1 MCCQG
6 WSADSRRQRKAQF
19 WQWASLNIW
28 SHSDTLSTLHSSQL
42 CKERQRGV
50 TSSTGSPYPQQC
62 SCTEFLPFP
71 EAPSFSQV
79 SLPHP
84 ASDLPASS
92 VQLLLAEKGCVWSCS
107 SCRLELLQDSKCLN
121 GFIFNTLP
129 FPRKKKFKSFE
140 KTYVKSSFFNSLE
153 SSR

>member
-1 MCCQG
+1 MLPGLISRFKATEEGAVLAMSFTKHMKSFRHTFHSPQLPALQG
-6 WSADSRRQRKAQF
+6 KAER
-19 WQWASLNIW
+19 
-28 SHSDTLSTLHSSQL
+28 SDILHRL
-42 CKERQRGV
+42 ALPP
-50 TSSTGSPYPQQC
+50 TMF
-62 SCTEFLPFP
+62 CTEFLPFL

-92 VQLLLAEKGCVWSCS
+92 VQLLLAVKGCVWSCS
-107 SCRLELLQDSKCLN
+107 SCRLEFLQDSKCLN

-129 FPRKKKFKSFE
+129 FSRKKKCKPFE